1 LPFLKKRK
9 DIYIMSHHH
18 TPENTPVR
26 TQEGTDQTLIAIVW
40 KTALTIVISGI
51 FAKVIGVF

>member
-1 LPFLKKRK
+1 
-9 DIYIMSHHH
+9 MSHHH